1 MAATVGKAGG
11 RIIRS
16 AQQFR
21 KLYPYLEAE
30 DLVLGSLPLKA
41 GEDYKL
47 LDLVER
53 GVTLFPAALA
63 QILSRSK
70 VAQAEVLG
78 GFMLPQTFVAY
89 NRADLL
95 AQLNAYQASGV
106 SRIVTRLDRGN
117 CGQGVNL
124 WSSLEDLVSLA
135 SLSTIPYPLVVQPW
149 VSDYR
154 DLRVVMVG
162 DYSEAYERYNAYNF
176 RNNLVLGGQ
185 SRPVELS
192 SVQLSWCQEVM
203 RRGKFP
209 YGVIDFLQLPDGRGY
224 LAEVNLRAGLRASR
238 ITQAGF
244 RQQVARLEEDF
255 LQHWLAAR
263 ESNG

>member
-1 MAATVGKAGG
+1 M
-11 RIIRS
+11 
-16 AQQFR
+16 
-21 KLYPYLEAE
+21 
-30 DLVLGSLPLKA
+30 GSLPLKA
-41 GEDYKL
+41 GEEYKL

-63 QILSRSK
+63 QVLSRSK
-70 VAQAEVLG
+70 AAQAEVLG
-78 GFMLPQTFVAY
+78 GFMLPETFVAHS
-89 NRADLL
+89 RADLL

-106 SRIVTRLDRGN
+106 RRIVTKLDRGN

-124 WSSLEDLVSLA
+124 WPSLEDLVSLA

-162 DYSEAYERYNAYNF
+162 DYMEAYERYNPHNF

-185 SRPVELS
+185 SRPVELIPEH
-192 SVQLSWCQEVM
+192 LSWCQEVM

-209 YGVIDFLQLPDGRGY
+209 YAVIDLLQLSEDRWY
-224 LAEVNLRAGLRASR
+224 LAEVNLRAGLKAARV
-238 ITQAGF
+238 TQAGF

-255 LQHWLAAR
+255 LRQWLAAR
-263 ESNG
+263 ERNG